1 MSSNPYTLSF
11 LFFFFVFFIS
21 PSLASFF
28 NLHDS
33 RHNLQFYTLPSFCK
47 SLFPNNAS
55 ANIHDYGRFPLSQ
68 SLKSATKF
76 HSLVNWYLRFKFIYP
91 TQVVNALQDCQLL
104 AELNIDFL
112 SNTAKSTDPT
122 DTLYGVEAQDSHTLL
137 SAILKNQETCSY
149 GLELASATAAS
160 IKNALLVPFV
170 NGTKL
175 YSISLALFPWGCIH
189 KAKGGQWLTERDEEI
204 YKPIRVGVNAAL
216 SKDSESDG
224 SGESLTT
231 KRHAR
236 APSLLPAGNTSDP
249 KELIKAAFKVT
260 EKKISEGLQQSSV
273 LQELEKGSKSVG
285 RPWLPARELM
295 NSTIDDLKRVFQP
308 LRII

>member
-160 IKNALLVPFV
+160 IKNALLVPFQQI
-170 NGTKL
+170 TPT
-175 YSISLALFPWGCIH
+175 LAFLIH
-189 KAKGGQWLTERDEEI
+189 VVGGVYEENVFIAK
-204 YKPIRVGVNAAL
+204 
-216 SKDSESDG
+216 SKINLLIIGDG
-224 SGESLTT
+224 SNQTVIAGKSGVVEGWTT
-231 KRHAR
+231 YN
-236 APSLLPAGNTSDP
+236 SNTLDKLS
-249 KELIKAAFKVT
+249 I
-260 EKKISEGLQQSSV
+260 
-273 LQELEKGSKSVG
+273 
-285 RPWLPARELM
+285 
-295 NSTIDDLKRVFQP
+295 
-308 LRII
+308 